1 MKSPFVHAALG
12 CCVLCTASVLTTLAA
27 SPAAAQST
35 WFGAR
40 QTDAVADPRAAACV
54 SLALGKPDPANG
66 FDQNALTA
74 VAATFDITPV
84 LDALAT
90 CRIALR
96 AFPAEPKV
104 IVGHYNAAFTLAVLL
119 FGFNDF
125 PQTDEDAVQKARAIA
140 AGDQTIVAK
149 RMAYFFLGSACE
161 YGVGTAPDLQEAAT
175 WYGLGADAGDTIAAR
190 ELARLKE
197 QQ

>member
-1 MKSPFVHAALG
+1 MLRWLALV
-12 CCVLCTASVLTTLAA
+12 CALALVLAA
-27 SPAAAQST
+27 GPAAAQST
-35 WFGAR
+35 WFGAK
-40 QTDAVADPRAAACV
+40 QTEAVRDPRAAACV
-54 SLALGKPDPANG
+54 SLALGKPDAANG

-90 CRIALR
+90 CRIALH

-104 IVGHYNAAFTLAVLL
+104 IVAHYNAAFTLAVLL

-125 PQTDEDAVQKARAIA
+125 PQTDEDAVLKARAIA
-140 AGDQTIVAK
+140 GGDQNIVAK

-161 YGVGTAPDLQEAAT
+161 YGVGTPVDLQDAVK
-175 WYGLGADAGDTIAAR
+175 WYGLGAEAGDKIAAR
-190 ELARLKE
+190 ELARLKGK
-197 QQ
+197 Q